1 MDSTNRRKDQMSSMA
16 RRTVPSFGF
25 VCSGA
30 STGVSRAYTAEAD
43 GCKGGCG
50 GQCLSGCKDECITVS
65 K

>member
-1 MDSTNRRKDQMSSMA
+1 MDHSKDMMKSMA
-16 RRTVPSFGF
+16 RKTAPSFGF

-30 STGVSRAYTAEAD
+30 PMGVSGAHINAS
-43 GCKGGCG
+43 GCEGGCG